1 MSGHAWHMRTQ
12 LISLGTKVVT
22 AAPKAALHIA
32 GTAWGVGGAVVE
44 KVLHLGGEA
53 EAGLAPAASKP
64 SGAAPKRSSEPE
76 ARLPEAEA
84 PKGVPTPSRAE
95 SRTEG
100 VVESHVQLVP
110 DIEVE
115 EEAPAHQ
122 DLPLE
127 DFDHLTVG
135 SLRSRIRSLDLTDV
149 RLLHAYE
156 AEHANRLPVIAV
168 LANRI
173 AKLEKEQTTASA
185 GA

>member
-1 MSGHAWHMRTQ
+1 MLTQ
-12 LISLGTKVVT
+12 LISLGTRVVT

-44 KVLHLGGEA
+44 KVLHRGE
-53 EAGLAPAASKP
+53 EGDLALAASKP
-64 SGAAPKRSSEPE
+64 SGAVPKRSSEAE
-76 ARLPEAEA
+76 ASLPDAEA

-95 SRTEG
+95 SRAEG
-100 VVESHVQLVP
+100 LVESRVQLVP
-110 DIEVE
+110 DIEVQ

-135 SLRSRIRSLDLTDV
+135 SLRSRIRSLDLTDL

-156 AEHANRLPVIAV
+156 TEHANRLPVITV

-173 AKLEKEQTTASA
+173 AKLEKEQATVTA

>member
-1 MSGHAWHMRTQ
+1 MLTQ
-12 LISLGTKVVT
+12 LFSLGTKVVT
-22 AAPKAALHIA
+22 AAPKAALHVA
-32 GTAWGVGGAVVE
+32 GTAWGVGGAVAD
-44 KVLHLGGEA
+44 KVLHRGEHDDA
-53 EAGLAPAASKP
+53 DLPSVTPEPAAP
-64 SGAAPKRSSEPE
+64 QPQRSSEPV
-76 ARLPEAEA
+76 AAPLAADLPEAEA

-95 SRTEG
+95 ARAESATE
-100 VVESHVQLVP
+100 SAVQLVP
-110 DIEVE
+110 DVEVV

-135 SLRSRIRSLDLTDV
+135 SLRSRIRSLDVTDV

-156 AEHANRLPVIAV
+156 TEHANRLPVITV

-173 AKLEKEQTTASA
+173 AKLEKEQPTATT

>member
-1 MSGHAWHMRTQ
+1 MRTQ

-22 AAPKAALHIA
+22 AAPKAALQVA
-32 GTAWGVGGAVVE
+32 GTAWNVGGAVVE
-44 KVLHLGGEA
+44 KVLHRGDEEQPDVA
-53 EAGLAPAASKP
+53 TAVRKP
-64 SGAAPKRSSEPE
+64 SGAVPKRSSEPE
-76 ARLPEAEA
+76 ANVPEAEA

-95 SRTEG
+95 SRAEG
-100 VVESHVQLVP
+100 VVESRVQLVP
-110 DIEVE
+110 DVEVK

-135 SLRSRIRSLDLTDV
+135 SLRSRIRSLDLTDL

-156 AEHANRLPVIAV
+156 TEHANRLPVITV

-173 AKLEKEQTTASA
+173 AKLEKEQATAST

>member
-1 MSGHAWHMRTQ
+1 MVTQ

-22 AAPKAALHIA
+22 FAPKAALQVA
-32 GTAWGVGGAVVE
+32 GTAWGVGGVVVD
-44 KVLHLGGEA
+44 KVLHRSED
-53 EAGLAPAASKP
+53 ETDLAPAAPKP
-64 SGAAPKRSSEPE
+64 SAPVPKRASEPE
-76 ARLPEAEA
+76 ASQPEAEA

-95 SRTEG
+95 SRAEG
-100 VVESHVQLVP
+100 LVESPVQLVP
-110 DIEVE
+110 DIQVE

-135 SLRSRIRSLDLTDV
+135 SLRSRIRSLDVTDV

-156 AEHANRLPVIAV
+156 TEHANRLPVITV

-173 AKLEKEQTTASA
+173 AKLEKEQPTATT